1 MKTNLAGYKAL
12 YKKAAQDEKTKV
24 LNAGMLNL
32 PDKDKGKFY
41 DFVKKAMK
49 HIVILH
55 TCYGGTET
63 HFFETEEAADNFAD
77 GVKIYTSPVKKLGEV
92 VKIERA
98 TE

>member
-1 MKTNLAGYKAL
+1 
-12 YKKAAQDEKTKV
+12 
-24 LNAGMLNL
+24 
-32 PDKDKGKFY
+32 
-41 DFVKKAMK
+41 MK